1 MFTYFA
7 STPWGGKMDY
17 LIEMVFADRVAK
29 WAITD
34 KWWRTFCHPSFN
46 SGVHYYV
53 HSALWGDCWETRMS
67 LFALSYFLLGKR
79 QATVRRIIY
88 WSCSRGLWRN
98 KVILYLGALFQ
109 CASVMLYNRDSS
121 SGIWGPLV
129 GNLHFKQALL
139 ALLCCTLKFENHF
152 FNSLGFEV
160 S

>member
-17 LIEMVFADRVAK
+17 LIEMVIADRVAK

-34 KWWRTFCHPSFN
+34 KWWWTFCTPVSILE
-46 SGVHYYV
+46 SIIMCTVLCG
-53 HSALWGDCWETRMS
+53 ETVGRLEC
-67 LFALSYFLLGKR
+67 LFLLCHIFFFLGKR
-79 QATVRRIIY
+79 QATVRTIIY

-98 KVILYLGALFQ
+98 KVILYLGTLFQ
-109 CASVMLYNRDSS
+109 CVSVMLYNRDSS
-121 SGIWGPLV
+121 SGVWGPLI

-139 ALLCCTLKFENHF
+139 ALLYCTLKFENHF
-152 FNSLGFEV
+152 SGLGFEA